1 MVKPLYQKE
10 REVLN
15 FHLSLQYELLTK
27 EVNVMKEYL
36 KTVLIKFESAK
47 ITMGVYR
54 QKHRCGTGGC

>member
-1 MVKPLYQKE
+1 
-10 REVLN
+10 
-15 FHLSLQYELLTK
+15 
-27 EVNVMKEYL
+27 MKEYL